1 MNSQKGIF
9 LRFLVTICTM
19 YIGGGIFFPELIW
32 NEDVC
37 RGYIWEDGEQRE
49 LSLSGEELH
58 RAVLSAEPEELE
70 VHSFLWDAWKAL
82 WRKRSR
88 KVAVMDSEQRSYQ
101 DAPIGVFDSGVGGL
115 TVAREIMRQ
124 IPNEKII
131 YFGDTARVP
140 YGSKSKET
148 VTRFSRQIVRFL
160 QTYRVKTIVVACNTA
175 SAYALEDLERETD
188 IPIIGVVK
196 PGAKVA
202 ADTTKNGKIGVIAT
216 EATIG
221 SRIYSQYIKKLSP
234 DVTIYGKACPLFV
247 PLVEEGLWEDPV
259 TDEIA
264 KRYLTELIDIDID
277 TLILGCTH
285 YPLIRSTVARV
296 MGDGVTLVNPA
307 YETAR
312 ELKEMLEKQGLLNN
326 TRAGL
331 GENKYQ
337 FYVSDGA
344 EKFKNFANSIIKY
357 GILSAKTIN
366 IEEY

>member
-1 MNSQKGIF
+1 MSTQQENPGS
-9 LRFLVTICTM
+9 
-19 YIGGGIFFPELIW
+19 
-32 NEDVC
+32 
-37 RGYIWEDGEQRE
+37 
-49 LSLSGEELH
+49 
-58 RAVLSAEPEELE
+58 
-70 VHSFLWDAWKAL
+70 
-82 WRKRSR
+82 
-88 KVAVMDSEQRSYQ
+88 
-101 DAPIGVFDSGVGGL
+101 APIGVFDSGVGGL

-140 YGSKSKET
+140 YGNKSRET
-148 VTRFSRQIVRFL
+148 VTRYSRQIVRFL
-160 QTYRVKTIVVACNTA
+160 QTFGVKTIVVACNTA
-175 SAYALEDLERETD
+175 SAYALEELEKESE

-196 PGAKVA
+196 PGAKA
-202 ADTTKNGKIGVIAT
+202 AAEATKNGRIGVIAT
-216 EATIG
+216 AATIG
-221 SRIYSQYIKKLSP
+221 SHIYNQYIRELGQEM
-234 DVTIYGKACPLFV
+234 TIYEKACPLFV

-285 YPLIRSTVARV
+285 YPLIRSTLARV
-296 MGDGVTLVNPA
+296 MGDKVTLVNPA

-312 ELKEMLEKQGLLNN
+312 ELKEMLEQKGLLNN
-326 TRAGL
+326 VPAAL
-331 GENKYQ
+331 GENKYR

-344 EKFKNFANSIIKY
+344 EKFKTFANSILKY